1 MVNMWLLST
10 AANHQKSMLACTAA
24 ALPPSRWRKHRMAA
38 QRLML
43 PSIQVTRHKGSQS
56 CTTAGL
62 PMVIGCGEQRRTLP
76 NLLWL
81 SMATKKWKS
90 SMSYTSTASP
100 RSSM

>member
-43 PSIQVTRHKGSQS
+43 PSIRVTRHTRSHS

-62 PMVIGCGEQRRTLP
+62 IMMTRWWKQRRTLP
-76 NLLWL
+76 TFLWL
-81 SMATKKWKS
+81 SMATMKWKS
-90 SMSYTSTASP
+90 SMSHTSTASP
-100 RSSM
+100 RNSR